1 MLNWMTRKL
10 QSVTPQTR
18 TQTDTL
24 DSDANILWL
33 LNGLCEQQTLLEVK
47 LQHSFAPYQSRIQAV
62 NREQRSLLLEEL
74 SPVDGHA
81 HMTPG
86 KEIRIEVD
94 NQQGH
99 IGINTTVEAVQHQ
112 ASGYSYRLSLPA
124 VISFRAHATEDEET
138 RQHPRV
144 QPSTA
149 YPVGLERFF
158 DGARNIKA
166 TIDNISLS
174 GLGLSLSATPD
185 LKSGDRIESVAVTLP
200 DGQRIEADLE
210 IRHVEQ
216 QRDGIT
222 LGAEFV
228 DLNETQA
235 STLASV
241 VAQLAKDK

>member
-1 MLNWMTRKL
+1 MLNWMTRKFK
-10 QSVTPQTR
+10 SIA
-18 TQTDTL
+18 TQPRADTL

-33 LNGLCEQQTLLEVK
+33 LNGLCEQQTPLEIK
-47 LQHSFAPYQSRIQAV
+47 LQHSFSPYQSRILAV
-62 NREQRSLLLEEL
+62 NQEQNSLLLAEL

-81 HMTPG
+81 HIVPG
-86 KEIRIEVD
+86 KEISIEVD

-99 IGINTTVEAVQHQ
+99 IWINAAVEAVQHQ

-124 VISFRAHATEDEET
+124 TISFRAHATIDNEET

-144 QPSTA
+144 QPSDT

-158 DGARNIKA
+158 DGARNIEA
-166 TIDNISLS
+166 TIENISLS
-174 GLGLSLSATPD
+174 GLGLSLTDAPN

-200 DGQRIEADLE
+200 DGKLIEADLE
-210 IRHVEQ
+210 VRHVEQ
-216 QRDGIT
+216 QRDGVT

-228 DLNETQA
+228 DLNDTQA

-241 VAQLAKDK
+241 VAQLAEKE